1 MNQMMQKKMELIK
14 MTQLPSRSYLTDISE
29 FQGDNAAYPYSK
41 GTIVKLMQYNYPSY
55 NYARARAQIAS
66 SKAHGLMTMGY
77 FYATFSNNVAQ
88 AKTEAEFACKK
99 ADELGLSKGT
109 YLAVDWENGSGNNIY
124 CGVSSS
130 TSAVL
135 AAMAVIKAHG
145 YQPLFYSGAS
155 AMRNNI
161 DTKSIVKA
169 YGNCLWVASYPTI
182 AAVNTANMSYFPS
195 IDGVAIWQFTDNY
208 RGLHVDGNISVLPLK
223 TGSSATKSKKKG
235 SGDMSLHPVAKY
247 DVERVFVVT
256 NKKGCGLYDSA
267 NLSNK
272 IKTLKTGSMFK
283 VLDEKNGALKLGKNQ
298 YVDGRAGYTKSNPI
312 ATRDNIGGRVKI
324 VQAHTHALYSADADA
339 KKAYELTTNKIYRIV
354 GRKGRFLQL
363 KDKYKGKTVYVTGN
377 RAYVVL

>member
-1 MNQMMQKKMELIK
+1 MT

-41 GTIVKLMQYNYPSY
+41 GTIVKLMQYNYLSY
-55 NYARARAQIAS
+55 NYARAKAQISS

-169 YGNCLWVASYPTI
+169 YGNCLWVASYPTM
-182 AAVNTANMSYFPS
+182 AAVSTANMAYFPS

-223 TGSSATKSKKKG
+223 TNGSAVPAKKKG
-235 SGDMSLHPVAKY
+235 NDGMSLHPVAKY

-256 NKKGCGLYDSA
+256 NKKGCGLYNSA
-267 NLSNK
+267 NLNNK
-272 IKTLKTGSMFK
+272 IRTLKTGSMFK

-324 VQAHTHALYSADADA
+324 VLPHTHALYSAKADA

-377 RAYVVL
+377 RAYIVF

>member
-1 MNQMMQKKMELIK
+1 MT
-14 MTQLPSRSYLTDISE
+14 MTQTLPSRSYLTDISE

-55 NYARARAQIAS
+55 NYARAKAQIAS

-77 FYATFSNNVAQ
+77 FYATFSNNAAQ

-99 ADELGLSKGT
+99 ADELGLPKGT

-135 AAMAVIKAHG
+135 AAMAVIKARG

-169 YGNCLWVASYPTI
+169 YGNCLWVASYPTM
-182 AAVNTANMSYFPS
+182 AAVSTANMTYFPS

-223 TGSSATKSKKKG
+223 TNGSAVPAKKKG
-235 SGDMSLHPVAKY
+235 NDGMSLHPVAKY

-256 NKKGCGLYDSA
+256 NKKGCGLYNSTSLDK
-267 NLSNK
+267 K
-272 IKTLKTGSMFK
+272 IGTLKHGHMFK

-324 VQAHTHALYSADADA
+324 VLPHTHALYSAKADA

-377 RAYVVL
+377 RAYIVF